1 MEDIFS
7 RNKLF
12 WGDDFQK
19 LLSTKNIFVFGLGG
33 VGGFAL
39 ESLARCGFENFTI
52 IDFVSDLRAPTPS
65 AAAELLTCIKNDRKN
80 QILQKFSKIQKIT
93 HEILADKLDM
103 YYGFREIFEKRVKE
117 ILREKEYE
125 FALTQQILEKHNP
138 AELLNK
144 GYAFVEKG
152 GKAVE
157 FGNIQ
162 ENDDI
167 DIIVKGGKIGAVV
180 KSKIQK

>member
-1 MEDIFS
+1 MNT
-7 RNKLF
+7 RP
-12 WGDDFQK
+12 
-19 LLSTKNIFVFGLGG
+19 
-33 VGGFAL
+33 
-39 ESLARCGFENFTI
+39 I

-138 AELLNK
+138 AGLLNK

-152 GKAVE
+152 GKVVE